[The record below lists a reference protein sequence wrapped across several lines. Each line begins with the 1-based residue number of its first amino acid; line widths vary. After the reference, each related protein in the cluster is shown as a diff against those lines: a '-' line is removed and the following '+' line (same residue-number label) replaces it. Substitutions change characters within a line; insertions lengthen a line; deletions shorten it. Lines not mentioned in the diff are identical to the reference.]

1 MEVSKSLMHYGTPR
15 HSGRYPWGSGE
26 NPYQRSRNFYSRV
39 VDARKQGL
47 SDAEIAKSMGMS
59 SVTLH
64 AKLSNAKHDMQKEE
78 MEKARKL
85 KAKGYSN
92 VAIGRVIGRNESQV
106 RNYLKEDYT
115 IKATKNEEV
124 AKVLKDQLD
133 GREGYMMIG
142 KGVGQYV
149 EDDRLGKISTERLNA
164 SIELLKEQGYVTH
177 TVKVRQAGTGNDT
190 NVKVLC
196 QPGTE
201 WKEVQNNKDKIF
213 VPNVYSEDGETL
225 KPVLKPVS
233 VDSKRIQICYADD
246 VRPDGSHGIDRDGV
260 IELRRGVEDISLGK
274 ANYAQV
280 RIAVDGTHYLK
291 GMAVYADDL
300 PKGVDIRFNTNKS
313 KDIPMIGPDKE
324 HSVLKPMKS
333 GETEDN
339 PFGAT
344 IKDEKE
350 LILAQRYYDDPKTG
364 EKKQSAINIVSEEG
378 NWKEWK
384 KTISA
389 QMLSKQQPKVAE
401 RQLIEDKDIRQEQF
415 DEIMSLTNPVVK
427 KMKLEEF
434 AEKCDS
440 AAVDLKAAG
449 FPRQASHVILPLPSL
464 KENEIFAPNYNDGDH
479 VVLIRYPH
487 AGRFE
492 IPELIVNNKNADGRK
507 IIGIHAPDAVGIHP
521 KTAERLSG
529 ADFDGDT
536 VMVIP
541 NNDGK
546 IKSRERLPGLVGFE
560 PKRLYHSDPP
570 NYPLMTKK
578 QTQQEMGKI
587 TNLIADMQIKGAPW
601 EDVEKAVK
609 HSMVVIDAEKHE
621 LDYKRSYIENDIANL
636 KKKYQGVSENGAL
649 RGASTLIT
657 RAGST
662 KYIPERVREYNTHN
676 MTRDEYQ
683 RYLNGEKIWRET
695 GKTKKIFD
703 PKTGTW
709 IKSPRITKT
718 TKMYYEEDAMNL
730 ASSKSSPELIERIY
744 GNYANQMKAMANA
757 ARRAAMSIDDKDIYS
772 PTAAKTYA
780 KEVAE
785 LNAALERANKNKPLE
800 RQAQIIAGTRLR
812 AWKKENPID
821 AMDKDT
827 VKKRESQ
834 FIKSARDSVGAN
846 KEQIKFTER
855 QWEAVQNGAITK
867 TKLKEILAN
876 ADTQQVTQLSM
887 PKQTKVMSSARIA
900 RAKAMANSGFTTAQ
914 IAETLGV
921 STSTILDVIK

>member
-1 MEVSKSLMHYGTPR
+1 MEISKSLAHYGTPR

-39 VDARKQGL
+39 TDMRKRGL
-47 SDAEIAKSMGMS
+47 TDAEIAKSMKMS

-64 AKLSNAKHDMQKEE
+64 AKMSNAKHDMQKEE

-85 KAKGYSN
+85 KEKGYSN
-92 VAIGRVIGRNESQV
+92 VAIGKVIGRNESQV
-106 RNYLKEDYT
+106 RNYLKDDYT
-115 IKATKNEEV
+115 IKATKNEEI
-124 AKVLKDQLD
+124 AAVLKDQMEN
-133 GREGYMMIG
+133 REGYMMIG
-142 KGVGQYV
+142 RGTSQYL
-149 EDDRLGKISTERLNA
+149 ENDRLGNISQERMNA
-164 SIELLKEQGYVTH
+164 AVELLKEQGYVTQ
-177 TVKVRQAGTGNDT
+177 TVKVPQMGTNNET
-190 NVKVLC
+190 TVKVLC
-196 QPGTE
+196 QPDTQ
-201 WKEVQNNKDKIF
+201 WKDVVNNKDKIF
-213 VPNVYSEDGETL
+213 VPNVYSTDGETIQ
-225 KPVLKPVS
+225 PVLNPVS
-233 VDSKRIQICYADD
+233 VDSKRIQICYDTD

-260 IELRRGVEDISLGK
+260 IELRRGVDDISLGK

-300 PKGVDIRFNTNKS
+300 PDGIDIRFNTNKS

-333 GETEDN
+333 GETETN

-350 LILAQRYYDDPKTG
+350 LILAQRFYDDPKTG

-378 NWKEWK
+378 DWKEWK

-401 RQLIEDKDIRQEQF
+401 RQLREDKDIRQEQF

-449 FPRQASHVILPLPSL
+449 FPRQASHVILPLPGL
-464 KENEIFAPNYNDGDH
+464 KENEIFAPNYNDGDR

-492 IPELIVNNKNADGRK
+492 IPELIVNNKNPDGRK
-507 IIGIHAPDAVGIHP
+507 IIGTNAPDAVGIHP
-521 KTAERLSG
+521 SAAARLSG

-546 IKSRERLPGLVGFE
+546 IKTMNALPGLKDFE
-560 PKRLYHSDPP
+560 PKKIYHNDPP

-621 LDYKRSYIENDIANL
+621 LDYKRSYEENGIANL
-636 KKKYQGVSENGAL
+636 KRKYQGVSEKNGAL

-657 RAGST
+657 KAGSS
-662 KYIPERVREYNTHN
+662 KYIKDRALVTNTN
-676 MTRDEYQ
+676 DMTKDEYD
-683 RYLNGEKIWRET
+683 RYLNGEKIWRDT
-695 GKTKKIFD
+695 GRTKKVYD
-703 PKTGTW
+703 PKSGTW
-709 IKSPRITKT
+709 KEKDIYIKT
-718 TKMYYEEDAMNL
+718 TKMYTEKDAMAL
-730 ASSKSSPELIERIY
+730 SSGYEIERIY
-744 GNYANQMKAMANA
+744 GNYANQMKAMANR
-757 ARRAAMSIDDKDIYS
+757 ARKEALSVNEDIYN
-772 PTAAKTYA
+772 PTSAKVYA
-780 KEVAE
+780 KEVAR
-785 LNAALERANKNKPLE
+785 LNAALKEAEKNAPLE
-800 RQAQIIAGTRLR
+800 AKAQIVAGTRLK

-821 AMDKDT
+821 AMDGDT
-827 VKKRESQ
+827 VKKKKGQ
-834 FIKSARDSVGAN
+834 FIKAARNSVGAN
-846 KEQIKFTER
+846 KKKIEISDRE
-855 QWEAVQNGAITK
+855 WEAIQAGAISK
-867 TKLKEILAN
+867 TALKKILSN
-876 ADTQQVTQLSM
+876 ADTQQITKLAM
-887 PKQTKVMSSARIA
+887 PKQSQGLSSARVA
-900 RAKAMANSGFTTAQ
+900 RAKAMANAGFTTAQ
-914 IAETLGV
+914 IAETLGI
-921 STSTILDVIK
+921 STSTVLEVIK